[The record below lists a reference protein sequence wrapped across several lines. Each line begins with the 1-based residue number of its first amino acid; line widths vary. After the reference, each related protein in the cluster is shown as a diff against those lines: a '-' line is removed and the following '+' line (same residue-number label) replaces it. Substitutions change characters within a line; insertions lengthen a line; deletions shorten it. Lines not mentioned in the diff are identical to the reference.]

1 MVPLIL
7 IGADAP
13 LFCIVSKSH
22 YTGPGQSY
30 ANAAGIYF
38 KVLAGYVSWDIV
50 ASFMGVGG
58 SMYLGAGTFRYI
70 QVARISAGVA
80 RTTVR

>member
-1 MVPLIL
+1 MIL
-7 IGADAP
+7 IKADAP
-13 LFCIVSKSH
+13 LFCIVLKSH

-38 KVLAGYVSWDIV
+38 KVLSTFVSWDVV
-50 ASFMGVGG
+50 AAFMGVGG
-58 SMYLGAGTFRYI
+58 SMYVGAGTHRYI
-70 QVARISAGVA
+70 QVARVSAGVA